1 MLESMLVIVGFVL
14 GAGIAWLAA
23 WAYLASR
30 GEAERRGRDV
40 RIGELEARGDELRRQ
55 LGERTQELEGV
66 RREIASERSQRA
78 DSDARLDEA
87 KKSLDEQRR
96 VFDEARVNL
105 KETFETLS
113 HQALRASNSEF
124 LKLAEERLG
133 QRQKEIDA
141 SLTPL
146 RSALERYEGGIRGL
160 EQARDQA
167 YGSLRSEVERLARLS
182 EQLQGETGNLVNA
195 LRSPQVRGRWGEV
208 TLHRVVELAGMAE
221 HCDYVEQVTV
231 ETDGGGRLRP
241 DMVVNLPGGRA
252 IVVDAKVPLSAYL
265 EAMGAVNEESR
276 QAAMARHARQVREH
290 MGALAAKAYWEQ
302 FSTTPELVVMFIPG
316 ESFVGAAAQ
325 ADPALIEDGMNRKV
339 VVATPTTLV
348 ALLRAIAYGWRQE
361 QVATNA
367 EGIRKLGAELYDRLR
382 TLAGHFD
389 SVGTALGRAVTAYN
403 SFVGSM
409 ETRVLPSARRF
420 RDLGAATGDEIA
432 PLAPVEQAPRQP
444 DAPEYPR
451 QLTTSD
457 AAEPERA

>member
-1 MLESMLVIVGFVL
+1 MLESALVVIGFAL
-14 GAGIAWLAA
+14 GAGVAWLAT
-23 WAYLASR
+23 WAYFGSR
-30 GEAERRGRDV
+30 GHTEQRTRDV

-55 LGERTQELEGV
+55 LGERTVELEGV
-66 RREIASERSQRA
+66 RREISAERSQRA

-87 KKSLDEQRR
+87 RKSLDEQRR

-133 QRQKEIDA
+133 RRQQEIDA

-146 RSALERYEGGIRGL
+146 KSALERYEGEIRGL

-167 YGSLRSEVERLARLS
+167 YGSLRGEVERLALLS
-182 EQLQGETGNLVNA
+182 ERLQGETGNLVNA

-208 TLHRVVELAGMAE
+208 TLHRVVELAGMTE

-231 ETDGGGRLRP
+231 ETEGGRLRP

-252 IVVDAKVPLSAYL
+252 IVVDAKVPLAAYL
-265 EAMGAVNEESR
+265 EATGAATEEER
-276 QAAMARHARQVREH
+276 RLAMSRHARQVREH
-290 MGALAAKAYWEQ
+290 MSTLAAKAYWEQ
-302 FSTTPELVVMFIPG
+302 FTTAPELVVMFIPG

-325 ADPALIEDGMNRKV
+325 ADPSLIEDGMNRRV

-348 ALLRAIAYGWRQE
+348 ALLHAIAYGWKQE
-361 QVATNA
+361 QVAANA
-367 EGIRKLGAELYDRLR
+367 EGIHKLGRELYDRLR
-382 TLAGHFD
+382 SLAGHFD
-389 SVGTALGRAVTAYN
+389 SVGTALGRAVNAYN
-403 SFVGSM
+403 AFVGSM

-420 RDLGAATGDEIA
+420 RDLGAASGDEIA
-432 PLAPVEQAPRQP
+432 PLAPIEQAARQP

-457 AAEPERA
+457 AGEEGRA

>member
-1 MLESMLVIVGFVL
+1 VLESALVVIALFFG
-14 GAGIAWLAA
+14 GAVAWVAA
-23 WAYLASR
+23 WTHLGSR
-30 GEAERRGRDV
+30 GHAERRVRDM
-40 RIGELEARGDELRRQ
+40 RIAELEARADELRRQ
-55 LGERTQELEGV
+55 LGEKSSELDGV
-66 RREIASERSQRA
+66 RREIAAERSQRA

-87 KKSLDEQRR
+87 RKSLDEQRR

-105 KETFETLS
+105 KETFEALS
-113 HQALRASNSEF
+113 HQALSTSNSEF

-133 QRQKEIDA
+133 RRQQEIDA

-146 RSALERYEGGIRGL
+146 RSALERYEGEIRGL

-167 YGSLRSEVERLARLS
+167 YGSLRTEVERLARLS
-182 EQLQGETGNLVNA
+182 ERLQGETGNLVNA

-208 TLHRVVELAGMAE
+208 TLHRVVELAGMTE
-221 HCDYVEQVTV
+221 HCDYVEQVTI
-231 ETDGGGRLRP
+231 ESEGGRLRP

-252 IVVDAKVPLSAYL
+252 IVVDAKVPLAAYL
-265 EAMGAVNEESR
+265 EATGTASDDER
-276 QAAMARHARQVREH
+276 RDAMARHARQVRDH
-290 MGALAAKAYWEQ
+290 MTALAAKAYWEQ
-302 FSTTPELVVMFIPG
+302 FTTAPELVVMFIPG

-367 EGIRKLGAELYDRLR
+367 EGIRKLGSELYDRLR

-389 SVGTALGRAVTAYN
+389 SVGGALGRAVNAYN
-403 SFVGSM
+403 AFVGSM

-420 RDLGAATGDEIA
+420 RDLGAATGEEIA
-432 PLAPVEQAPRQP
+432 PLAAVEQAPRQP

-457 AAEPERA
+457 AADEGRA

>member
-1 MLESMLVIVGFVL
+1 MLEATLVVVALFL
-14 GAGIAWLAA
+14 GAAVAWVAA
-23 WAYLASR
+23 WTHFASR
-30 GEAERRGRDV
+30 GHAERRARDV
-40 RIGELEARGDELRRQ
+40 RIAELEARGDELRRQ
-55 LGERTQELEGV
+55 LGEKATELDGV
-66 RREIASERSQRA
+66 RREIAAERSQRA

-96 VFDEARVNL
+96 VFDEARVGL
-105 KETFETLS
+105 KETFEALS
-113 HQALRASNSEF
+113 HQALSASNSEF

-167 YGSLRSEVERLARLS
+167 YGSLKSEVERLARLS
-182 EQLQGETGNLVNA
+182 EQLRGETGNLVNA

-231 ETDGGGRLRP
+231 ETEGGRLRP

-252 IVVDAKVPLSAYL
+252 IVVDAKVPLAAYL
-265 EAMGAVNEESR
+265 EAMGAATEDQR
-276 QAAMARHARQVREH
+276 QSAMARHARQVRDH

-302 FSTTPELVVMFIPG
+302 FTTAPELVVMFIPG

-325 ADPALIEDGMNRKV
+325 ADPALIEDGMARKV

-367 EGIRKLGAELYDRLR
+367 EAIRKLGSELYDRLR

-389 SVGTALGRAVTAYN
+389 SVGTALGRAVNAYN
-403 SFVGSM
+403 AFVGSM

-420 RDLGAATGDEIA
+420 RDLGAASGDEIA
-432 PLAPVEQAPRQP
+432 PLVVVEQAPRQP

-451 QLTTSD
+451 QLTTNETSED
-457 AAEPERA
+457 GRA

>member
-1 MLESMLVIVGFVL
+1 MLEATLVVVALFL
-14 GAGIAWLAA
+14 GAAVAWVAA
-23 WAYLASR
+23 WTHFASR
-30 GEAERRGRDV
+30 GHAERRARDV
-40 RIGELEARGDELRRQ
+40 RIAELEARGDELRRQ
-55 LGERTQELEGV
+55 LGEKATELDGV
-66 RREIASERSQRA
+66 RREIAAERSQRA

-96 VFDEARVNL
+96 VFDEARVGL
-105 KETFETLS
+105 KETFEALS
-113 HQALRASNSEF
+113 HQALSASNSEF

-167 YGSLRSEVERLARLS
+167 YGSLKSEVERLARLS
-182 EQLQGETGNLVNA
+182 EQLRGETGNLVNA

-231 ETDGGGRLRP
+231 ETEGGRLRP

-252 IVVDAKVPLSAYL
+252 IVVDAKVPLAAYL
-265 EAMGAVNEESR
+265 EAMGAATEDQR
-276 QAAMARHARQVREH
+276 QSAMARHARQVRDH

-302 FSTTPELVVMFIPG
+302 FTTAPELVVMFIPG

-325 ADPALIEDGMNRKV
+325 ADPALIEDGMARKV

-367 EGIRKLGAELYDRLR
+367 EGIRKLGSELYDRLR

-389 SVGTALGRAVTAYN
+389 SVGTALGRAVNAYN
-403 SFVGSM
+403 AFVGSM

-420 RDLGAATGDEIA
+420 RDLGAASGDEIA
-432 PLAPVEQAPRQP
+432 PLVVVEQAPRQP

-451 QLTTSD
+451 QLTTNETSQD
-457 AAEPERA
+457 GRA

>member
-1 MLESMLVIVGFVL
+1 VLEATLVVVALFL
-14 GAGIAWLAA
+14 GAGVAWVAA
-23 WAYLASR
+23 WTHFASR
-30 GEAERRGRDV
+30 GHAERRARDV
-40 RIGELEARGDELRRQ
+40 RIAELEARADELRRQ
-55 LGERTQELEGV
+55 LGEKTSELDGV
-66 RREIASERSQRA
+66 RREITAERSQRA

-87 KKSLDEQRR
+87 RKSLDEQRR

-105 KETFETLS
+105 KETFEVLS
-113 HQALRASNSEF
+113 HQALSASNSEF

-133 QRQKEIDA
+133 RRQQEIDA

-167 YGSLRSEVERLARLS
+167 YGSLKSEIERLARLS
-182 EQLQGETGNLVNA
+182 EQLQGETGNLVSA

-208 TLHRVVELAGMAE
+208 TLHRVVELAGMTE

-231 ETDGGGRLRP
+231 ETEGGRLRP

-265 EAMGAVNEESR
+265 EATGGATDEQR
-276 QAAMARHARQVREH
+276 QSAMARHARQVRDH

-302 FSTTPELVVMFIPG
+302 FTTTPELVVMFIPG

-325 ADPALIEDGMNRKV
+325 ADPALIEDGMARRV

-348 ALLRAIAYGWRQE
+348 ALLRAIAYGWQ
-361 QVATNA
+361 QDKVATNA
-367 EGIRKLGAELYDRLR
+367 EGIRKLGSELYDRLR
-382 TLAGHFD
+382 TLASHFD
-389 SVGTALGRAVTAYN
+389 SVGTALGRAVNAYN
-403 SFVGSM
+403 AFVGSM

-420 RDLGAATGDEIA
+420 RDLGAAGGDDIA
-432 PLAPVEQAPRQP
+432 PLAPIEHAPRQP

-451 QLTTSD
+451 QLTTS
-457 AAEPERA
+457 ETTEEGRA

>member
-1 MLESMLVIVGFVL
+1 MLEAALVVVALVL
-14 GAGIAWLAA
+14 GAGVAWVAA
-23 WAYLASR
+23 WTHFASR
-30 GEAERRGRDV
+30 GHAERRARDV
-40 RIGELEARGDELRRQ
+40 RIAELEARADELRRQ
-55 LGERTQELEGV
+55 LGEKTSELDGV
-66 RREIASERSQRA
+66 RREIAAERSQRA

-96 VFDEARVNL
+96 VFDEARVGL
-105 KETFETLS
+105 KETFEALS
-113 HQALRASNSEF
+113 HQALSASNSEF

-167 YGSLRSEVERLARLS
+167 YGSLKSEVERLARLS

-231 ETDGGGRLRP
+231 ETEGGRLRP
-241 DMVVNLPGGRA
+241 DMVVNLPGGRV
-252 IVVDAKVPLSAYL
+252 IVVDAKVPLAAYL
-265 EAMGAVNEESR
+265 EAMGAATEDQR
-276 QAAMARHARQVREH
+276 QSAMARHARQVRDH

-302 FSTTPELVVMFIPG
+302 FTTAPELVVMFIPG
-316 ESFVGAAAQ
+316 ESCVGAAAQ
-325 ADPALIEDGMNRKV
+325 ADPALIEDGMTRKV

-367 EGIRKLGAELYDRLR
+367 EGIRKLGSELYDRLR

-389 SVGTALGRAVTAYN
+389 SVGTALGRAVNAYN
-403 SFVGSM
+403 AFVGSM

-420 RDLGAATGDEIA
+420 RDLGAASGDEIA
-432 PLAPVEQAPRQP
+432 PLVVVEQAPRQP

-451 QLTTSD
+451 QLTTNETSED
-457 AAEPERA
+457 GRA

>member
-30 GEAERRGRDV
+30 GESQRRARDV

-55 LGERTQELEGV
+55 LGERTLELDGV

-208 TLHRVVELAGMAE
+208 TLHRVVELAGMTE
-221 HCDYVEQVTV
+221 HCDYVEQMTV
-231 ETDGGGRLRP
+231 ETDGGRLRP

-265 EAMGAVNEESR
+265 EAMGAASEDLR
-276 QAAMARHARQVREH
+276 QAAMARHARQVRDH

-302 FSTTPELVVMFIPG
+302 FSTAPELVVMFIPG

-325 ADPALIEDGMNRKV
+325 ADPSLIEDGMTRKI

-348 ALLRAIAYGWRQE
+348 ALLHAIAYGWKQE
-361 QVATNA
+361 QVAANA
-367 EGIRKLGAELYDRLR
+367 EGIHKLGRELYDRLR
-382 TLAGHFD
+382 SLGSHFD
-389 SVGTALGRAVTAYN
+389 SVGTALGRAVNAYN
-403 SFVGSM
+403 AFVGSM

-420 RDLGAATGDEIA
+420 RDLGAASGDDIA
-432 PLAPVEQAPRQP
+432 PLTPIEQAPRQP

>member
-1 MLESMLVIVGFVL
+1 MLEATLVVVALFV
-14 GAGIAWLAA
+14 GAGVAWVATWTHFAA
-23 WAYLASR
+23 R
-30 GEAERRGRDV
+30 GHEERRARDV
-40 RIGELEARGDELRRQ
+40 RIAELEARGDELRRQ
-55 LGERTQELEGV
+55 LGERTAEIDGV
-66 RREIASERSQRA
+66 RREIAAERSQRA

-96 VFDEARVNL
+96 VFDDARVNL
-105 KETFETLS
+105 KETFEALS
-113 HQALRASNSEF
+113 HQALSASNHEF
-124 LKLAEERLG
+124 LRLAEERLG

-146 RSALERYEGGIRGL
+146 KSALDRYEGEIRGL

-167 YGSLRSEVERLARLS
+167 YGSLKSEVQRLARLS
-182 EQLQGETGNLVNA
+182 EQLQGETGNLVSA

-208 TLHRVVELAGMAE
+208 TLHRVVELAGMTE

-231 ETDGGGRLRP
+231 ETETGRLRP

-265 EAMGAVNEESR
+265 EAMNAATEDLR
-276 QAAMARHARQVREH
+276 QHAMARHARQLREH
-290 MGALAAKAYWEQ
+290 MGALAGKAYWEQ
-302 FSTTPELVVMFIPG
+302 FATTPELVVMFIPG

-325 ADPALIEDGMNRKV
+325 TDPALIEDGMSRKV

-348 ALLRAIAYGWRQE
+348 ALLRAIAFGWKQE
-361 QVATNA
+361 QVAANA
-367 EGIRKLGAELYDRLR
+367 EGIRKLGGELYDRLR

-389 SVGTALGRAVTAYN
+389 SVGTALGRAVNAYN
-403 SFVGSM
+403 AFVGSM

-420 RDLGAATGDEIA
+420 RDLGAASGDEIA
-432 PLAPVEQAPRQP
+432 PLIPVEQAPRQP

-457 AAEPERA
+457 AAEGERA

>member
-1 MLESMLVIVGFVL
+1 MLEATLVVVALFL
-14 GAGIAWLAA
+14 GAAVAWVAA
-23 WAYLASR
+23 WTHFASR
-30 GEAERRGRDV
+30 GHAERRARDV
-40 RIGELEARGDELRRQ
+40 RIAELEARGDELRRQ
-55 LGERTQELEGV
+55 LGEKATELDGV
-66 RREIASERSQRA
+66 RREIAAERSQRA

-96 VFDEARVNL
+96 VFDEARVGL
-105 KETFETLS
+105 KETFEALS
-113 HQALRASNSEF
+113 HQALSASNSEF

-167 YGSLRSEVERLARLS
+167 YGSLKSEVERLARLS
-182 EQLQGETGNLVNA
+182 EQLRGETGNLVNA

-231 ETDGGGRLRP
+231 ETEGGRLRP

-252 IVVDAKVPLSAYL
+252 IVVDAKVPLAAYL
-265 EAMGAVNEESR
+265 EAMGAATEDQR
-276 QAAMARHARQVREH
+276 QSAMARHARQVRDH

-302 FSTTPELVVMFIPG
+302 FTTAPELVVMFIPG

-325 ADPALIEDGMNRKV
+325 ADPALIEDGMARKV

-367 EGIRKLGAELYDRLR
+367 EGIRKLGSELYDRLR

-389 SVGTALGRAVTAYN
+389 SVGTALGRAVNAYN
-403 SFVGSM
+403 AFVGSM

-420 RDLGAATGDEIA
+420 RDLGAASGDEIA
-432 PLAPVEQAPRQP
+432 PLVVVEQAPRQP

-451 QLTTSD
+451 QLTTRETSED
-457 AAEPERA
+457 GRA

>member
-1 MLESMLVIVGFVL
+1 VLEAALVVVALVL
-14 GAGIAWLAA
+14 GAGVAWVAA
-23 WAYLASR
+23 WTHFASR
-30 GEAERRGRDV
+30 GHAERRARDV
-40 RIGELEARGDELRRQ
+40 RIAELEARADELRRQ
-55 LGERTQELEGV
+55 LGEKSSELDGV
-66 RREIASERSQRA
+66 RREITAERSQRA

-87 KKSLDEQRR
+87 RKSLDEQRR

-105 KETFETLS
+105 KETFEALS

-133 QRQKEIDA
+133 RRQQEIDA

-167 YGSLRSEVERLARLS
+167 YGSLKSEIERLARLS

-208 TLHRVVELAGMAE
+208 TLHRVVELAGMTE

-231 ETDGGGRLRP
+231 ETEGGRLRP

-265 EAMGAVNEESR
+265 EATGATTEEQR
-276 QAAMARHARQVREH
+276 QSAMARHARQVRDH

-302 FSTTPELVVMFIPG
+302 FTTTPELVVMFIPG

-325 ADPALIEDGMNRKV
+325 ADPALIEDGMARRV

-348 ALLRAIAYGWRQE
+348 ALLRAIAYGWQ
-361 QVATNA
+361 QDKVATNA
-367 EGIRKLGAELYDRLR
+367 EGIRKLGSELYDRLR
-382 TLAGHFD
+382 TLASHFD
-389 SVGTALGRAVTAYN
+389 SVGTALGRAVNAYN
-403 SFVGSM
+403 AFVGSM

-420 RDLGAATGDEIA
+420 RDLGAAGGDDIA
-432 PLAPVEQAPRQP
+432 PLAPIEQAPRQP

-451 QLTTSD
+451 QLTTS
-457 AAEPERA
+457 ETTEEGRG

>member
-1 MLESMLVIVGFVL
+1 VLEATLVVVALFL
-14 GAGIAWLAA
+14 GAAVAWVAA
-23 WAYLASR
+23 WTHFASR
-30 GEAERRGRDV
+30 GHAERRARDV
-40 RIGELEARGDELRRQ
+40 RIAELEARGDELRRQ
-55 LGERTQELEGV
+55 LGEKATELDGV
-66 RREIASERSQRA
+66 RREIAAERSQRA

-87 KKSLDEQRR
+87 RKSLDEQRR
-96 VFDEARVNL
+96 VFDEARVGL
-105 KETFETLS
+105 KETFEALS
-113 HQALRASNSEF
+113 HQALSASNSEF

-167 YGSLRSEVERLARLS
+167 YGSLKSEVERLARLS
-182 EQLQGETGNLVNA
+182 EQLRGETGNLVNA

-231 ETDGGGRLRP
+231 ETEGGRLRP

-252 IVVDAKVPLSAYL
+252 IVVDAKVPLAAYL
-265 EAMGAVNEESR
+265 EAMGAATEDQR
-276 QAAMARHARQVREH
+276 QSAMARHARQVRDH

-302 FSTTPELVVMFIPG
+302 FTTAPELVVMFIPG

-325 ADPALIEDGMNRKV
+325 ADPALIEDGMARKV

-367 EGIRKLGAELYDRLR
+367 EGIRKLGSELYDRLR

-389 SVGTALGRAVTAYN
+389 SVGTALGRAVNAYN
-403 SFVGSM
+403 AFVGSM

-420 RDLGAATGDEIA
+420 RDLGAASGDEIA
-432 PLAPVEQAPRQP
+432 PLVVVEQAPRQP

-451 QLTTSD
+451 QLTTNETSED
-457 AAEPERA
+457 GRA

>member
-1 MLESMLVIVGFVL
+1 VLEATLVVVALFL
-14 GAGIAWLAA
+14 GAAVAWVAA
-23 WAYLASR
+23 WTHFASR
-30 GEAERRGRDV
+30 GHAERRARDV
-40 RIGELEARGDELRRQ
+40 RIAELEARGDELRRQ
-55 LGERTQELEGV
+55 LGEKATELDGV
-66 RREIASERSQRA
+66 RREIAAERSQRA

-96 VFDEARVNL
+96 VFDEARVGL
-105 KETFETLS
+105 KETFEALS
-113 HQALRASNSEF
+113 HQALSASNSEF

-167 YGSLRSEVERLARLS
+167 YGSLKSEVERLARLS
-182 EQLQGETGNLVNA
+182 EQLRGETGNLVNA

-231 ETDGGGRLRP
+231 ETEGGRLRP

-252 IVVDAKVPLSAYL
+252 IVVDAKVPLAAYL
-265 EAMGAVNEESR
+265 EAMGAATEDQR
-276 QAAMARHARQVREH
+276 QSAMARHARQVRDH

-302 FSTTPELVVMFIPG
+302 FTTAPELVVMFIPG

-325 ADPALIEDGMNRKV
+325 ADPALIEDGMARKV

-367 EGIRKLGAELYDRLR
+367 EGIRKLGSELYDRLR

-389 SVGTALGRAVTAYN
+389 SVGTALGRAVNAYN
-403 SFVGSM
+403 AFVGSM

-420 RDLGAATGDEIA
+420 RDLGAASGDEIA
-432 PLAPVEQAPRQP
+432 PLVVVEQAPRQP

-451 QLTTSD
+451 QLTTNETSED
-457 AAEPERA
+457 GRA

>member
-1 MLESMLVIVGFVL
+1 VLEATLVVVALFL
-14 GAGIAWLAA
+14 GAAVAWVAA
-23 WAYLASR
+23 WTHFASR
-30 GEAERRGRDV
+30 GHAERRARDV
-40 RIGELEARGDELRRQ
+40 RIAELEARGDELRRQ
-55 LGERTQELEGV
+55 LGEKATELDGV
-66 RREIASERSQRA
+66 RREIAAERSQRA

-96 VFDEARVNL
+96 VFDEARVGL
-105 KETFETLS
+105 KETFEALS
-113 HQALRASNSEF
+113 HQALSASNSEF

-167 YGSLRSEVERLARLS
+167 YGSLKSEVERLARLS
-182 EQLQGETGNLVNA
+182 EQLRGETGNLVNA

-231 ETDGGGRLRP
+231 ETEGGRLRP

-252 IVVDAKVPLSAYL
+252 IVVDAKVPLAAYL
-265 EAMGAVNEESR
+265 EAMGAATEDQR
-276 QAAMARHARQVREH
+276 QSAMARHARQVRDH

-302 FSTTPELVVMFIPG
+302 FTTAPELVVMFIPG

-325 ADPALIEDGMNRKV
+325 ADPALIEDGMVRKV

-367 EGIRKLGAELYDRLR
+367 EGIRKLGSELYDRLR

-389 SVGTALGRAVTAYN
+389 SVGTALGRAVNAYN
-403 SFVGSM
+403 AFVGSM

-420 RDLGAATGDEIA
+420 RDLGAASGDEIA
-432 PLAPVEQAPRQP
+432 PLVVVEQAPRLP

-451 QLTTSD
+451 QLTTNETSED
-457 AAEPERA
+457 GRA

>member
-1 MLESMLVIVGFVL
+1 VLEAVLVVAALVA
-14 GAGIAWLAA
+14 GAAVAWFAA
-23 WAYLASR
+23 WTHFATR
-30 GEAERRGRDV
+30 GHAERRAGDV
-40 RIGELEARGDELRRQ
+40 RIAELEARSEELRRQ
-55 LGERTQELEGV
+55 LGEKGTELEGV
-66 RREIASERSQRA
+66 RREIAAERSQRA
-78 DSDARLDEA
+78 DSDARLDET

-96 VFDEARVNL
+96 VFDEARVSL
-105 KETFETLS
+105 KETFQALS
-113 HQALRASNSEF
+113 HQALHASNSEF

-133 QRQKEIDA
+133 QRQREIDA

-146 RSALERYEGGIRGL
+146 RTALERYEGGIRGL

-231 ETDGGGRLRP
+231 ESEGGRLRP
-241 DMVVNLPGGRA
+241 DMVVTLPGGRA

-265 EAMGAVNEESR
+265 EATAASTEDQR
-276 QAAMARHARQVREH
+276 QSAMARHARQVRDH
-290 MGALAAKAYWEQ
+290 MSGLAAKAYWEQ
-302 FSTTPELVVMFIPG
+302 FATTPELVVMFIPG
-316 ESFVGAAAQ
+316 EAFVGAAAQ
-325 ADPALIEDGMNRKV
+325 ADPALIEDGMARKV

-361 QVATNA
+361 QVAANA
-367 EGIRKLGAELYDRLR
+367 EDIRKRGAELYDRLR

-389 SVGTALGRAVTAYN
+389 AVGTALGRAVNAYN
-403 SFVGSM
+403 AFVGSM

-420 RDLGAATGDEIA
+420 RDLGAASGDEIA
-432 PLAPVEQAPRQP
+432 PLVALEQAPRQP

-451 QLTTSD
+451 QLTTSE
-457 AAEPERA
+457 ASEEPRA

>member
-1 MLESMLVIVGFVL
+1 MLVVVALFL
-14 GAGIAWLAA
+14 GAGVAWVAA
-23 WAYLASR
+23 FTHFASR
-30 GEAERRGRDV
+30 GHAERRARDV
-40 RIGELEARGDELRRQ
+40 RIAELEARGDELRRQ
-55 LGERTQELEGV
+55 LAEKGAELDGV
-66 RREIASERSQRA
+66 RREIGAERSQRA

-87 KKSLDEQRR
+87 RKSLDEQRR
-96 VFDEARVNL
+96 VFDEARVSL
-105 KETFETLS
+105 KETFEALS
-113 HQALRASNSEF
+113 HQALSASNSEF

-231 ETDGGGRLRP
+231 ETESGRLRP
-241 DMVVNLPGGRA
+241 DMVVKLPGGRA
-252 IVVDAKVPLSAYL
+252 IVVDAKVPLAAYL
-265 EAMGAVNEESR
+265 EAMGAATEEQR
-276 QAAMARHARQVREH
+276 HGAMARHARQVRDH

-302 FSTTPELVVMFIPG
+302 FTTTPELVVMFIPG

-325 ADPALIEDGMNRKV
+325 ADPELIEDGMARRV

-348 ALLRAIAYGWRQE
+348 ALLHAIAYGWRQE

-367 EGIRKLGAELYDRLR
+367 EGIRKLGSELYDRLR

-389 SVGTALGRAVTAYN
+389 SVGTALGRAVNAYN
-403 SFVGSM
+403 AFVGSM

-420 RDLGAATGDEIA
+420 RDLGAASGDEIA
-432 PLAPVEQAPRQP
+432 PLLVVEQAPRQP

-451 QLTTSD
+451 QLTTSETSED
-457 AAEPERA
+457 GRA

>member
-1 MLESMLVIVGFVL
+1 VLEATLVVVALFL
-14 GAGIAWLAA
+14 GAAVAWVAA
-23 WAYLASR
+23 WTHFASR
-30 GEAERRGRDV
+30 GHAEGRARDV
-40 RIGELEARGDELRRQ
+40 RIAELEARGDELRRQ
-55 LGERTQELEGV
+55 LGEKATELDGV
-66 RREIASERSQRA
+66 RREIAAERSQRA

-96 VFDEARVNL
+96 VFDEARVGL
-105 KETFETLS
+105 KETFEALS
-113 HQALRASNSEF
+113 HQALSASNSEF

-167 YGSLRSEVERLARLS
+167 YGSLKSEVERLARLS
-182 EQLQGETGNLVNA
+182 EQLRGETGNLVNA

-231 ETDGGGRLRP
+231 ETEGGRLRP
-241 DMVVNLPGGRA
+241 DMVVNLPGGRV
-252 IVVDAKVPLSAYL
+252 IVVDAKVPLAAYL
-265 EAMGAVNEESR
+265 EAMGAATEDQR
-276 QAAMARHARQVREH
+276 QSAMARHARQVRDH

-302 FSTTPELVVMFIPG
+302 FTTAPELVVMFIPG
-316 ESFVGAAAQ
+316 ESCVGAAAQ
-325 ADPALIEDGMNRKV
+325 ADPALIEDGMARKV

-367 EGIRKLGAELYDRLR
+367 EGIRKLGSELYDRLR

-389 SVGTALGRAVTAYN
+389 SVGTALGRAVNAYN
-403 SFVGSM
+403 AFVGSM

-420 RDLGAATGDEIA
+420 RDLGAASGDEIA
-432 PLAPVEQAPRQP
+432 PLVVVEQAPRQP

-451 QLTTSD
+451 QLTTNETSED
-457 AAEPERA
+457 GRA

>member
-1 MLESMLVIVGFVL
+1 VLEATLVVVALFL
-14 GAGIAWLAA
+14 GACVAWVAA
-23 WAYLASR
+23 STHFASR
-30 GEAERRGRDV
+30 GHAERRARDV
-40 RIGELEARGDELRRQ
+40 RIAELEARGDELRRQ
-55 LGERTQELEGV
+55 LGEKATELDGV
-66 RREIASERSQRA
+66 RREIAAERSQRA

-87 KKSLDEQRR
+87 RKSLDEQRR
-96 VFDEARVNL
+96 VFDEARVGL
-105 KETFETLS
+105 KETFEALS
-113 HQALRASNSEF
+113 HQALSASNSEF

-167 YGSLRSEVERLARLS
+167 YGSLKSEVERLARLS

-221 HCDYVEQVTV
+221 HCDYAEQVTV
-231 ETDGGGRLRP
+231 ETEGGRLRP

-252 IVVDAKVPLSAYL
+252 IVVDAKVPLAAYL
-265 EAMGAVNEESR
+265 EAIGAATEDQR
-276 QAAMARHARQVREH
+276 QGAMARHARQVRDH

-302 FSTTPELVVMFIPG
+302 FTTAPELVVMFIPG

-325 ADPALIEDGMNRKV
+325 ADPTLIEDGMARKV

-361 QVATNA
+361 QVAANA
-367 EGIRKLGAELYDRLR
+367 EGIRKLGGELYDRLR

-389 SVGTALGRAVTAYN
+389 SVGTALGRAVNAYN
-403 SFVGSM
+403 AFVGSM

-420 RDLGAATGDEIA
+420 RDLGAATGEEIA
-432 PLAPVEQAPRQP
+432 PLIVVEQAPRQP

-451 QLTTSD
+451 QLTTSETSQD
-457 AAEPERA
+457 GHA

>member
-1 MLESMLVIVGFVL
+1 MVVALFL
-14 GAGIAWLAA
+14 GACVAWVAA
-23 WAYLASR
+23 STHFASR
-30 GEAERRGRDV
+30 GHAERRARDV
-40 RIGELEARGDELRRQ
+40 RIAELEARGDELRRQ
-55 LGERTQELEGV
+55 LGEKGTELDGV
-66 RREIASERSQRA
+66 RREIAAERSQRA

-87 KKSLDEQRR
+87 RKSLDEQRR
-96 VFDEARVNL
+96 VFDEARVGL
-105 KETFETLS
+105 KETFEALS
-113 HQALRASNSEF
+113 HQALSASNSEF

-167 YGSLRSEVERLARLS
+167 YGSLKSEVERLARLS

-221 HCDYVEQVTV
+221 HCDYAEQVTV
-231 ETDGGGRLRP
+231 ETEGGRLRP

-252 IVVDAKVPLSAYL
+252 IVVDAKVPLAAYL
-265 EAMGAVNEESR
+265 EAIGAATEDQR
-276 QAAMARHARQVREH
+276 QGAMSRHARQVRDH

-302 FSTTPELVVMFIPG
+302 FTTAPELVVMFIPG

-325 ADPALIEDGMNRKV
+325 ADPALIEDGMARKV

-361 QVATNA
+361 QVAANA
-367 EGIRKLGAELYDRLR
+367 EGIRKLGGELYDRLR

-389 SVGTALGRAVTAYN
+389 SVGTALGRAVNAYN
-403 SFVGSM
+403 AFVGSM

-420 RDLGAATGDEIA
+420 RDLGAATGEEIA
-432 PLAPVEQAPRQP
+432 PLIVVEQAPRQP

-451 QLTTSD
+451 QLTTSETSQD
-457 AAEPERA
+457 GHA

>member
-1 MLESMLVIVGFVL
+1 VLEATLVVVALFL
-14 GAGIAWLAA
+14 GAGVAWVAA
-23 WAYLASR
+23 WTHFASR
-30 GEAERRGRDV
+30 GHAERRARDV
-40 RIGELEARGDELRRQ
+40 RIAELEARGDELRRQ
-55 LGERTQELEGV
+55 LGEKGAELDGV
-66 RREIASERSQRA
+66 RREIAAERSQRA

-96 VFDEARVNL
+96 VFDEARVSL
-105 KETFETLS
+105 KETFEALS
-113 HQALRASNSEF
+113 HQALSASNTEF

-133 QRQKEIDA
+133 QRQRDIDA

-146 RSALERYEGGIRGL
+146 RAALERYEGGIRGL

-167 YGSLRSEVERLARLS
+167 YGSLKTEVERLARLS

-208 TLHRVVELAGMAE
+208 TLHRVVELAGMVE

-231 ETDGGGRLRP
+231 ETEGGRLRP

-252 IVVDAKVPLSAYL
+252 IVVDAKVPLAAYL
-265 EAMGAVNEESR
+265 EATGAAAEDQR
-276 QAAMARHARQVREH
+276 QSAMARHARQLRDH

-302 FSTTPELVVMFIPG
+302 FTTAPELVVMFIPG
-316 ESFVGAAAQ
+316 EAFVGAAAQ
-325 ADPALIEDGMNRKV
+325 ADPALIEDGMARKV
-339 VVATPTTLV
+339 VLATPTTLV

-367 EGIRKLGAELYDRLR
+367 EGIRKLGSELYDRLR

-389 SVGTALGRAVTAYN
+389 SVGTALGRAVGAYN
-403 SFVGSM
+403 AFVGSM

-420 RDLGAATGDEIA
+420 RDLGAASGDEIA
-432 PLAPVEQAPRQP
+432 PLVVVEQAPRQP

-451 QLTTSD
+451 QLTTSETSED
-457 AAEPERA
+457 GRA

>member
-1 MLESMLVIVGFVL
+1 MLDAILVVGALAL
-14 GAGIAWLAA
+14 GAGVTWLAL
-23 WAYLASR
+23 WTHFASR
-30 GEAERRGRDV
+30 ADAERRMRDV
-40 RIGELEARGDELRRQ
+40 RIAELEARGDELRRQ
-55 LGERTQELEGV
+55 LQEKGSEVESV
-66 RREIASERSQRA
+66 RREMAGERSQRA

-87 KKSLDEQRR
+87 RKSLDEQRR

-105 KETFETLS
+105 KETFEALS

-146 RSALERYEGGIRGL
+146 RTALERYEGGIRGL

-167 YGSLRSEVERLARLS
+167 YGSLRTEVERLARLS
-182 EQLQGETGNLVNA
+182 ERLQGETGNLVNA

-208 TLHRVVELAGMAE
+208 TLHRVVELAGMTE

-231 ETDGGGRLRP
+231 ETDGGRLRP
-241 DMVVNLPGGRA
+241 DMVVNLPGGRT
-252 IVVDAKVPLSAYL
+252 IVVDAKVPLAAYL
-265 EAMGAVNEESR
+265 EATAAAAEEERRGA
-276 QAAMARHARQVREH
+276 MTRHARQVRDH

-302 FSTTPELVVMFIPG
+302 FTATPELVVMFIPG
-316 ESFVGAAAQ
+316 ESFVSAAAQ
-325 ADPALIEDGMNRKV
+325 ADPTLIEDGMNRRV

-348 ALLRAIAYGWRQE
+348 ALLHAVAYGWRQE

-367 EGIRKLGAELYDRLR
+367 EGIRKLGSELYDRLR
-382 TLAGHFD
+382 TLASHFD
-389 SVGTALGRAVTAYN
+389 SVGTALGRAVNAYN
-403 SFVGSM
+403 AFVGSM

-420 RDLGAATGDEIA
+420 RDLGAASGDEITS
-432 PLAPVEQAPRQP
+432 LAPVEQAPRQP

-451 QLTTSD
+451 QLTTSET
-457 AAEPERA
+457 AEEGRA

>member
-1 MLESMLVIVGFVL
+1 VLEAALVVVALFL
-14 GAGIAWLAA
+14 GAGVAWVAA
-23 WAYLASR
+23 WTHFASR
-30 GEAERRGRDV
+30 GHAERRARDV
-40 RIGELEARGDELRRQ
+40 RIAELEARADELRRQ
-55 LGERTQELEGV
+55 LGEKTTELDGV
-66 RREIASERSQRA
+66 RREITAERSQRA

-87 KKSLDEQRR
+87 RKSLDEQRR

-105 KETFETLS
+105 KETFEALS
-113 HQALRASNSEF
+113 HQALSASNSEF

-133 QRQKEIDA
+133 RRQQEIDA

-167 YGSLRSEVERLARLS
+167 YGSLKSEIERLARLS

-208 TLHRVVELAGMAE
+208 TLHRVVELAGMTE

-231 ETDGGGRLRP
+231 ETEGGRLRP

-265 EAMGAVNEESR
+265 EATGATTEEQR
-276 QAAMARHARQVREH
+276 QSAMARHARQVRDH

-302 FSTTPELVVMFIPG
+302 FTTTPELVVMFIPG

-325 ADPALIEDGMNRKV
+325 ADPALIEDGMARRV

-348 ALLRAIAYGWRQE
+348 ALLRAIAYGWQ
-361 QVATNA
+361 QDKVATNA
-367 EGIRKLGAELYDRLR
+367 EGIRKLGSELYDRLR
-382 TLAGHFD
+382 TLASHFD
-389 SVGTALGRAVTAYN
+389 SVGTALGRAVNAYN
-403 SFVGSM
+403 AFVGSM

-420 RDLGAATGDEIA
+420 RDLGAAGGDDIA
-432 PLAPVEQAPRQP
+432 PLAPIEQAPRQP

-451 QLTTSD
+451 QLTTS
-457 AAEPERA
+457 ETTEEGRG